1 MKKLYNQP
9 EWKVLF
15 IEEDIVTESESTYG
29 YNGGDEAFERGDE
42 KLDAWEW

>member
-15 IEEDIVTESESTYG
+15 IEEDIVTESVG
-29 YNGGDEAFERGDE
+29 FNGPVGEEGTFDTTNAE
-42 KLDAWEW
+42 EWNWND

>member
-15 IEEDIVTESESTYG
+15 IEEDIVTESYG
-29 YNGGDEAFERGDE
+29 FNGAVGGEGEFDTSNAET
-42 KLDAWEW
+42 WEW

>member
-15 IEEDIVTESESTYG
+15 IEEDIVTESTSYG
-29 YNGGDEAFERGDE
+29 YTGDDGEFETNGAPET
-42 KLDAWEW
+42 WEW